1 MGWHHRP
8 HRGQTGEV
16 TGNTVDVL
24 QSVVALRDL
33 LFHILTNLS
42 LYTLAVF
49 ARSLRFAWR
58 NRDHSGVAAH
68 LFGGTLE
75 KTATESISGI
85 TPFPGVSLDHAKR
98 MLSSEIFHP
107 QK

>member
-33 LFHILTNLS
+33 LFHILTNLFPIHWQY
-42 LYTLAVF
+42 LPGPCVL
-49 ARSLRFAWR
+49 
-58 NRDHSGVAAH
+58 H
-68 LFGGTLE
+68 GGTATTAVLLRTCLE
-75 KTATESISGI
+75 VRWKKQQLRVFLEYLHFQAS
-85 TPFPGVSLDHAKR
+85 V
-98 MLSSEIFHP
+98 
-107 QK
+107 